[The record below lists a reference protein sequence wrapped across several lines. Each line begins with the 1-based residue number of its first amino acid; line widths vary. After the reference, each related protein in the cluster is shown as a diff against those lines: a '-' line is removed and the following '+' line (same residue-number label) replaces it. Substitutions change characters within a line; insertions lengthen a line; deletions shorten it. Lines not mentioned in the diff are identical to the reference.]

1 MAATVT
7 GTFLLLDQASGPLQ
21 RIERQAQ
28 ATDRAIADLGSRLD
42 NIGTDGQMRQHEKL
56 GQSLRDIDN
65 NAKAAG
71 GGMESL
77 GDAIDETSD
86 VAEKATGRMGRMGR
100 SMLLVGGAIAALLPI
115 VIDLAGALGALIGSL
130 GAAIKGVGALGV
142 ALGGA
147 IVVGLAGVAGAALA
161 ASERMKNLKS
171 DFDDFKGTWSD
182 LTRRGQNDFMAMIRD
197 SMADV
202 ERMMPMLARSVNR
215 TMPAARDAVDQF
227 FNRLDSPQ
235 FARFLERMTTSFERI
250 AGPMAQTL
258 ANIGQTLGNIAVAA
272 APFVEEMMRGISDI
286 TRGWAQS
293 TNNIEN
299 LRENIRGAVDQARSW
314 FDLLSATWDLTI
326 AVFGSGADEG
336 QGLVDDMTRKVEKYT
351 KWVTGNPEKMDAFW
365 KDAIAGTKELAKF
378 LGSLRLPLKNLNDAM
393 EPIVG
398 AFERLVGALARL
410 KIPGTE
416 ISGLTALVGLYA
428 ANKGSQALGQGGIF
442 GGWGSPAKP
451 AHVWVKNMRGG
462 MGSPGQGGKGGSGG
476 TVIGTPGRGDPADP
490 DGKGKRGSKLRGMA
504 GRGLVGALGLLFVGD
519 AIANAATS
527 NDTRRQFG
535 MGPSAQERATAGIET
550 VDPLAWLT
558 GKGVNRRFGEL
569 VDPKNT
575 VNTPLT
581 ASSTEIWFDLIQRQ
595 TGGARGVTP
604 DGDWLGRLARSG
616 KLPDLGIGSMTQ
628 MDDLSPKQTRGI
640 NQAVTSVLNR
650 WSRTKAGSRQ
660 IANVNEGL
668 GRTEGEMRTQRG
680 MGNLRNWNKVA
691 EQSVNPKPI
700 KAAFDAIQS
709 DAEKLNTR
717 VKDDTSDKWHKTRKA
732 MVGQMKEAYPE
743 LERAMRRI
751 REMTIGELQ
760 GMGYSGTEAR
770 NMMNFAEGGGG
781 QGRGDGSPAGGRNAR
796 PRPRDNAMGGRL
808 DGFAG
813 GGRIRGQG
821 KKDTVPVTM
830 GMAAPGELIVNRH
843 TEGRVNSMLGM
854 FGTDLGKEVG
864 QETVPHAAT
873 PRPGHGPGKTHVY
886 HAKGGRVAYPDAG
899 GALPGLDALGYFLNK
914 KFGLSVTSGLR
925 PGAITSTG
933 NMSDHGWGGAIDVS
947 NGYATPQMDAA
958 HAWLQSTFSGA
969 IKQMLYRTMVGGN
982 HFDHI
987 HVALNEAYAR
997 NPSAVARLAGGRGI
1011 PIMLGGGG
1019 GGGAVPRINL
1029 NAPRSGLRGAPGM
1042 MSQAGMNTATRGM
1055 ERAINRRLGAGGAR
1069 VGRAGGG
1076 QVVGASVYGGAR
1088 DPSSGT
1094 QGYQGDQLPG
1104 TMTYAELGYSG
1115 GDASSAN
1122 LLGGLPYKAP
1132 LRISYGGRS
1141 VIARKRDIGAGGG
1154 DVQGKP
1160 RAIDLWHETA
1170 AALGFPFGVGLV
1182 KVQRMA
1188 QGGRLPNF
1196 GGWFGNG
1203 GKFTAD
1209 KPTLI
1214 GVGEKGK
1221 ETVEITPQ
1229 GKAKQGGGGGGVS
1242 IANITINNHR
1252 EGDIKKQVKREL
1264 SQAFNELEREIRSDT
1279 GTGIV

>member
-71 GGMESL
+71 GGMETL
-77 GDAIDETSD
+77 GEAIDETSD

-171 DFDDFKGTWSD
+171 DFDGFKGTWSD

-227 FNRLDSPQ
+227 FSRLDSPE
-235 FARFLERMTTSFERI
+235 FARFIDRMTTSFERI

-258 ANIGQTLGNIAVAA
+258 ANVGETLGNIAVAA
-272 APFVEEMMRGISDI
+272 APFVETMMRGISDI
-286 TRGWAQS
+286 TRTWAGS
-293 TNNIEN
+293 TRNIED
-299 LRENIRGAVDQARSW
+299 LRENIKGAVDQARSW
-314 FDLLSATWDLTI
+314 FNLLSATWDLTL

-351 KWVTGNPEKMDAFW
+351 SWVTSNPEKMDSFW
-365 KDAIAGTKELAKF
+365 KDAILGTKELAKF
-378 LGSLRLPLKNLNDAM
+378 LGSLRLPLQNLNDAM
-393 EPIVG
+393 EPLVRF
-398 AFERLVGALARL
+398 FERLVGALARL
-410 KIPGTE
+410 EIPFTN
-416 ISGLTALVGLYA
+416 ISALSGILVGIGGLKA
-428 ANKGSQALGQGGIF
+428 ARGLQGLLGGTRGSTPANPVFVKDITGGL
-442 GGWGSPAKP
+442 
-451 AHVWVKNMRGG
+451 R
-462 MGSPGQGGKGGSGG
+462 SPGKTGSTVATGGG
-476 TVIGTPGRGDPADP
+476 PGRKPDSPDP
-490 DGKGKRGSKLRGMA
+490 DGKSKPTATG
-504 GRGLVGALGLLFVGD
+504 GRGGRFGRLGDLGRRAGGALSKIPGAGAIGAIGRLAPWVGAGLFANEVASGDGKFMERVVNAGNIIDPTTIAAMLFDPENPSGAYKRLALALGG
-519 AIANAATS
+519 
-527 NDTRRQFG
+527 
-535 MGPSAQERATAGIET
+535 
-550 VDPLAWLT
+550 
-558 GKGVNRRFGEL
+558 GEGL
-569 VDPKNT
+569 P
-575 VNTPLT
+575 
-581 ASSTEIWFDLIQRQ
+581 DLY
-595 TGGARGVTP
+595 GGGENLPEGVTP
-604 DGDWLGRLARSG
+604 KQFRNNPGRF
-616 KLPDLGIGSMTQ
+616 LPGA
-628 MDDLSPKQTRGI
+628 
-640 NQAVTSVLNR
+640 NQAVSSTGIKMNLPSGFDPTNASATNAQFGVKIPKLD
-650 WSRTKAGSRQ
+650 
-660 IANVNEGL
+660 
-668 GRTEGEMRTQRG
+668 GREF
-680 MGNLRNWNKVA
+680 
-691 EQSVNPKPI
+691 
-700 KAAFDAIQS
+700 KAAADDIENKATR
-709 DAEKLNTR
+709 LNKNVR
-717 VKDDTSDKWHKTRKA
+717 DDTSDKWHQTRRA
-732 MVGQMKEAYPE
+732 MVGQMKEAHPE

-796 PRPRDNAMGGRL
+796 PKDNAMGGRL

-899 GALPGLDALGYFLNK
+899 GALPGLDALGYFLSK

-997 NPSAVARLAGGRGI
+997 NPSAVARLAGGRGM

-1019 GGGAVPRINL
+1019 GGGGAAPQISL
-1029 NAPRSGLRGAPGM
+1029 NAPRSRLRGAPGM
-1042 MSQAGMNTATRGM
+1042 MSQAGANIATRGM
-1055 ERAINRRLGAGGAR
+1055 EQAINRRLSGGRGR

-1076 QVVGASVYGGAR
+1076 QLVGASVYGGPR

-1132 LRISYGGRS
+1132 LRISYGGKS
-1141 VIARKRDIGAGGG
+1141 VVARKRDIGAGGG
-1154 DVQGKP
+1154 DVQGRP

-1182 KVQRMA
+1182 KVQQMA
-1188 QGGRLPNF
+1188 QGGRIPKF
-1196 GGWFGNG
+1196 GGWYGNG

-1229 GKAKQGGGGGGVS
+1229 GKPRRASGGGGGVS
-1242 IANITINNHR
+1242 IGNITINNNR
-1252 EGDIKKQVKREL
+1252 KGDIKKQVKEEL

-1279 GTGIV
+1279 GGGIV